1 MKLLRHGGYIPARF
15 QITYSKEGSVPRFSS
30 RDKLESDIGSM
41 VRSIQLLVTPKKLM
55 HRAAAAGLLTLPLLL
70 PAAPAQSTQETSP
83 PTQRSMG
90 SRKHYVGLPNFGEV
104 TPNLYRG
111 GQPGAD
117 GLKAL
122 KKMGVSIVI
131 DMRGSKSKHERAAV
145 EELGMEYVSIPWHC
159 PFPDD
164 APFVKFLNLIEHNH
178 GKKIFV
184 HCRLGDD
191 RTGMAIASYRMAEEG
206 WSADEAMKEMELC
219 GFEGVHRVICPA
231 LAHYEKEFPKH
242 MKTNPAFKELQAI
255 KK

>member
-1 MKLLRHGGYIPARF
+1 
-15 QITYSKEGSVPRFSS
+15 
-30 RDKLESDIGSM
+30 
-41 VRSIQLLVTPKKLM
+41 VTLKKLAL
-55 HRAAAAGLLTLPLLL
+55 RAALAGLLTLEFLLR
-70 PAAPAQSTQETSP
+70 AAHAQSTQDSSP
-83 PTQRSMG
+83 PTRRSMG

-122 KKMGVSIVI
+122 QKMGVSIVV
-131 DMRGSKSKHERAAV
+131 DMRSQSKHEQAV
-145 EELGMEYVSIPWHC
+145 VERLGMQYVSIPWHC
-159 PFPDD
+159 PFPVDG
-164 APFVKFLNLIEHNH
+164 PFVKFLKLIEKNP

-191 RTGMAIASYRMAEEG
+191 RTGMAIASYRMAEQG
-206 WSADEAMKEMELC
+206 WSADEAMKEMELF
-219 GFEGVHRVICPA
+219 GFGGVHRVICPA

-242 MKTNPAFKELQAI
+242 MQTNPAFKELQAV

>member
-1 MKLLRHGGYIPARF
+1 M
-15 QITYSKEGSVPRFSS
+15 
-30 RDKLESDIGSM
+30 
-41 VRSIQLLVTPKKLM
+41 
-55 HRAAAAGLLTLPLLL
+55 
-70 PAAPAQSTQETSP
+70 AQSTLDMKIMLRAGSSILTLFVLLIPISAAPGQSAQETSP

-122 KKMGVSIVI
+122 KKMGVGIIV
-131 DMRGSKSKHERAAV
+131 DMRGGHSQHEQAAV

-159 PFPDD
+159 PFPSDK
-164 APFVKFLNLIEHNH
+164 PFVNFLKVIEENP

-191 RTGMAIASYRMAEEG
+191 RTGMAIASYRMAAEG
-206 WSADEAMKEMELC
+206 WTADEAMKEMELF
-219 GFEGVHRVICPA
+219 GFDGVHRVICPT
-231 LAHYEKEFPKH
+231 LSHYEKEFPKH
-242 MKTNPAFKELQAI
+242 LKTNPAFKELQS

>member
-1 MKLLRHGGYIPARF
+1 
-15 QITYSKEGSVPRFSS
+15 
-30 RDKLESDIGSM
+30 
-41 VRSIQLLVTPKKLM
+41 
-55 HRAAAAGLLTLPLLL
+55 
-70 PAAPAQSTQETSP
+70 
-83 PTQRSMG
+83 MG
-90 SRKHYVGLPNFGEV
+90 SRKNAVGLPNFAEV
-104 TPNLYRG
+104 TPGLYRG

-131 DMRGSKSKHERAAV
+131 DMRGGHSEHEKKAV

-159 PFPDD
+159 PFPSDE
-164 APFVKFLNLIEHNH
+164 PFVKFLKVIEDNP

-206 WSADEAMKEMELC
+206 WSAEEAMKEMELF
-219 GFEGVHRVICPA
+219 GFGGIHRVICPA

-242 MKTNPAFKELQAI
+242 MKTNPAFKELEAI

>member
-1 MKLLRHGGYIPARF
+1 MLRGR
-15 QITYSKEGSVPRFSS
+15 SS
-30 RDKLESDIGSM
+30 I
-41 VRSIQLLVTPKKLM
+41 LVSLFFL
-55 HRAAAAGLLTLPLLL
+55 ATLAYP
-70 PAAPAQSTQETSP
+70 QSTQDTSP

-90 SRKHYVGLPNFGEV
+90 SRKHYVGLSNFGEV

-122 KKMGVSIVI
+122 KKMGVSIVV
-131 DMRGSKSKHERAAV
+131 DMRGGHSEHEKRAV

-159 PFPDD
+159 PFPSDE
-164 APFVKFLNLIEHNH
+164 PFVKFLKVIEENP
-178 GKKIFV
+178 GKKVFV

-206 WSADEAMKEMELC
+206 WSADEAMKEMELF
-219 GFEGVHRVICPA
+219 GFGGIHRVICPA
-231 LAHYEKEFPKH
+231 LAHYEKEFPQH
-242 MKTNPAFKELQAI
+242 LKTNPAFKDLQAG